1 MERSFIGM
9 AENSRAT
16 AGTIALL
23 TLISILGQL
32 SIGLYTPSLPSLAQ
46 ALSASAGEIKL
57 TMTVFLA
64 SFAVAQLFWGAF
76 SDRFGRRPI
85 LFAGVAVYLAGTIIC
100 LTAGS
105 IDILIA
111 GRFIQG
117 IGACVGITI
126 SRAVVR
132 DRYDRAQGARTLA
145 FIGMAMAAG
154 PAVAPVLGGQLQVLF
169 GWRSAFAALLL
180 IGAGIGLAT
189 YLRLDESI
197 RQRDPAATDPVRLM
211 TNYGVLLRSRIYIAY
226 SGLTAT
232 FFGGLMAFA
241 TGAPF
246 VMIDGFGM
254 SPALYGF
261 MPLFTVMGYFS
272 GSTLAGKRTGRDP
285 SHKLARVGAGCALT
299 GGAAFVAVTL
309 LGVESPATVIAPMV
323 IYMFGYGLA
332 LPSALAAAMQPFAQ
346 MAGTAAALQG
356 FAQMAMGAIVT
367 LIVAAFADGSAR
379 SMTLAVAAA
388 SILVAF
394 FAWLAPAE
402 SKDA

>member
-1 MERSFIGM
+1 M
-9 AENSRAT
+9 AEQESRAT

-46 ALSASAGEIKL
+46 ALGAAAGEIKL

-85 LFAGVAVYLAGTIIC
+85 LFAGVIVYLAGTIIC
-100 LTAGS
+100 MTAGS
-105 IDILIA
+105 IGILIA

-132 DRYDRAQGARTLA
+132 DRYDRVQGARTLA

-154 PAVAPVLGGQLQVLF
+154 PAIAPVLGGQLQVLF
-169 GWRSAFAALLL
+169 GWRAAFAALLL

-211 TNYGVLLRSRIYIAY
+211 TNYAALLRSRTYIAY
-226 SGLTAT
+226 SGLASS

-241 TGAPF
+241 TALPF

-254 SPALYGF
+254 SPALFGF

-285 SHKLARVGAGCALT
+285 AHKLARAGASCALI
-299 GGAAFVAVTL
+299 GGMAYAAVTL
-309 LGVESPATVIAPMV
+309 LGLESPATVIAPMM
-323 IYMFGYGLA
+323 IFMFGYGLA

-356 FAQMAMGAIVT
+356 FAQMAMGASVT

-379 SMTLAVAAA
+379 SMALAIAAA

-394 FAWLAPAE
+394 CAWLAPTE
-402 SKDA
+402 SKHA

>member
-1 MERSFIGM
+1 M
-9 AENSRAT
+9 AEQARAT

-32 SIGLYTPSLPSLAQ
+32 SIGLYTPSLPSLTQ
-46 ALSASAGEIKL
+46 ALGARTGEIKL

-64 SFAVAQLFWGAF
+64 SFAVSQLFWGAF

-85 LFAGVAVYLAGTIIC
+85 LFAGIVVYLAGTIVC
-100 LTAGS
+100 MLAGS
-105 IDILIA
+105 IGILIA
-111 GRFIQG
+111 GRFVQG

-132 DRYDRAQGARTLA
+132 DRYDRTQGARTLA

-154 PAVAPVLGGQLQVLF
+154 PAAAPVLGGQLQMLF
-169 GWRSAFAALLL
+169 GWRAAFAALLL

-197 RQRDPAATDPVRLM
+197 RRRDPAATDPVRLM
-211 TNYGVLLRSRIYIAY
+211 TNYGALLRSRIYIAY
-226 SGLTAT
+226 SGLTAL

-254 SPALYGF
+254 SPAMYGF
-261 MPLFTVMGYFS
+261 MPIFTVLGYFS

-285 SHKLARVGAGCALT
+285 AHKLARIGAACALAS
-299 GGAAFVAVTL
+299 GVAFAAITL
-309 LGVESPATVIAPMV
+309 LELESPATVIAPMIV
-323 IYMFGYGLA
+323 YMFGYGLA

-356 FAQMAMGAIVT
+356 FLQMAMGACVT
-367 LIVAAFADGSAR
+367 LIVAAFADGTAR
-379 SMTLAVAAA
+379 SMALAIAAA
-388 SILVAF
+388 SILIAF
-394 FAWLAPAE
+394 FAWLAPDE
-402 SKDA
+402 SKTA